1 MAIVKYIVVLAL
13 LGHGAGHAIG
23 FLAAWT
29 RLPMGFRD
37 HPWLLGGDVG
47 IQTGVGRVFGLLWLA
62 ALAGFIG
69 AALGLLFRQQWWEV
83 LAVASSVVS
92 IIAIVPWWNTFTPSP
107 RFWALA
113 VDVVVLIGLRG
124 PWRDQIRPL
133 LE

>member
-29 RLPMGFRD
+29 ELPMGFRD
-37 HPWLLGGDVG
+37 QPWLLGGEVR
-47 IQTGVGRVFGLLWLA
+47 IQTGVGRAFGLLWLA

-69 AALGLLFRQQWWEV
+69 AALGLLYRQQWWEV
-83 LAVASSVVS
+83 LAVASSVIS
-92 IIAIVPWWNTFTPSP
+92 IIAIVPWWSTVTPSP
-107 RFWALA
+107 RFWALL

-124 PWRDQIRPL
+124 PWQDQLGPI